1 MSFVRAVA
9 RLLSCWVLIAGLL
22 PVTAMAAPGPL
33 SQADAAWLRRDG
45 FDLDAANVARLRA
58 MGRSG
63 LLQAQLSERL
73 HDSLPPTIEA
83 QLQAYPTL
91 AVPLQAT
98 LLAFRQ
104 AQEQVKSMPDGDPQV
119 AAKQALQRQANDA
132 ADQARQIVLL
142 RAVYG
147 SNQLKEQLVWF
158 WLNHFSVFSGKG
170 SVRLMATDYE
180 ERVIRPHALG
190 KFKDLVLATL
200 KSPAMLE
207 FLDNAQN
214 AKGKVNENYAREL
227 MELHTLGVGSG
238 YTQQDVQQLALILT
252 GAGIVPLD
260 GRVQK
265 FAPRVAPLVVRDGLF
280 QFNPNRHDFSDKV
293 LLGQVIP
300 GSGFDEI
307 TRAVELITRQ
317 KACARFISRKLAEY
331 FVADQPPPALVE
343 RMSATFQ
350 RTDGD
355 IAQVMGTLFE
365 SPELLQSAGQKF
377 KDPMQFVV
385 SAVRLAYD
393 GKPIA
398 NPRPLLNWLNQLG
411 EPLFG
416 RLTPDGWPLD
426 AAGWA
431 SSGQMSKRFEIA
443 RAIGVGSNQL
453 FTPEGSQTV
462 GPGFPL
468 ITTPLYYV
476 RDWSASVGGYQR
488 GAESGPIAAGMEHFS
503 VVFTRLQPSLG
514 CPDESSRFSAGL
526 CGNRGDPAGF
536 VVFHTI
542 VRRTGIGSAF
552 SDGIP
557 ARRLRLQQP
566 AGTVW
571 Q

>member
-1 MSFVRAVA
+1 MSLARAVF
-9 RLLSCWVLIAGLL
+9 RPLCCWLLVSLFA
-22 PVTAMAAPGPL
+22 PVAAMAAAAPL
-33 SQADAAWLRRDG
+33 SPADAAWLRRDG
-45 FDLDAANVARLRA
+45 FDLDAANVARFRA
-58 MGRSG
+58 MGRTG
-63 LLQAQLSERL
+63 LLQAQLNDRL
-73 HDSLPPTIEA
+73 HDSLPPAIEA
-83 QLQAYPTL
+83 QLQAYPIL
-91 AVPLQAT
+91 ATPLQAT

-104 AQEQVKSMPDGDPQV
+104 AQEQVKSMPAGDPQ
-119 AAKQALQRQANDA
+119 AEAKKALQRQANDA

-147 SNQLKEQLVWF
+147 SNPLKEQLVWF
-158 WLNHFSVFSGKG
+158 WLNHFSVFAGKG
-170 SVRLMATDYE
+170 SVRLMVADYE

-207 FLDNAQN
+207 YLDNAQN
-214 AKGKVNENYAREL
+214 ARGKVNENYAREL

-252 GAGIVPLD
+252 GAGVLPLD
-260 GRVQK
+260 DRVQK
-265 FAPRVAPLVVRDGLF
+265 FGPRVAPLVVRDGLF

-293 LLGQVIP
+293 LLGQPIA

-317 KACARFISRKLAEY
+317 PACARFISRKLAEY
-331 FVADQPPPALVE
+331 FVADQPPQALVD
-343 RMSATFQ
+343 RVSATFQ

-365 SPELLQSAGQKF
+365 SPELQHSAGRKF

-443 RAIGVGSNQL
+443 RAIGAGSNRL
-453 FTPEGSQTV
+453 FTPEGSQSI
-462 GPGFPL
+462 GAGFPL
-468 ITTPLYYV
+468 ITTPLYY
-476 RDWSASVGGYQR
+476 DAIEPHLSAATL
-488 GAESGPIAAGMEHFS
+488 GALNQARSPQEWNTFLLSS
-503 VVFTRLQPSLG
+503 
-514 CPDESSRFSAGL
+514 PDFNHR
-526 CGNRGDPAGF
+526 
-536 VVFHTI
+536 
-542 VRRTGIGSAF
+542 
-552 SDGIP
+552 
-557 ARRLRLQQP
+557 
-566 AGTVW
+566 
-571 Q
+571 